1 LNPEC
6 PEHGSVC
13 KKPTISNLNLPSIPF
28 NLTITERKKGKT
40 VILSWDCIYNKNK
53 PTMFVVEGRWSL
65 KSPHLTARSLNQPQ
79 NDNTMM
85 TKWGYLAQ
93 TTNNNWIILRS
104 INRGRWYKFRVAAI
118 SKSGTYGYSQPTE
131 LFILSSPP
139 KPPSQP
145 QNLTIQN
152 IHKSSENENRVDVD
166 LSWLPSKRSDLPIS
180 NYKITWKLSS
190 NSDLNFNNN
199 NQNNEDNADDQ
210 DASSNEDNYN
220 HQMEEESTLSQQI
233 VKTPEY
239 GLDLINSAMNKYTLK
254 NLNKNT
260 KYVVELVAVSKY
272 EKNLLSSPSIKI
284 KLDTS
289 NYNNVVVGSEYSS
302 LKSSF
307 KPSKQDYEEEDE
319 EEEDDDLDNT
329 SNIQQEPIVE
339 QKPIIPIIKNLSI
352 HMPYFQNG
360 LVKAKITWLAEPEEK
375 ESTTNSNDQ
384 PMYTITW
391 FPIKCIKMNDQ
402 QETVVTLSQK
412 QLSTP
417 ITATTI
423 STNFEI
429 YELKYNCDYV
439 VNVKLA
445 NINKPLADSASV
457 SSNSISKSSS
467 LLNQISSAQFK
478 VPPCSSIRIIGR
490 IKPTCYESR
499 LSQLSNKLAEPYS
512 FEFDTT
518 PSITPIYTTTKSLTE
533 SIITTTISSPSLIK
547 FSKNH
552 RTTSTFGLQ
561 LNLPRVYHI
570 KHKII
575 DKDNQQNI
583 YSVEFTWSIPMQY
596 LASNNPNFH
605 GYQISVVPKAIPG
618 LIDTNSDMNNNNN
631 NNNNFG
637 SVGAI
642 VQKDQL
648 SFVVKNL
655 RSSTRYIFQIQS
667 IGRDNQYGM
676 PSTLEFVIE
685 EQQQTRKLDYD
696 LDKSDIVADLEPL
709 SSASSDDL
717 TSDLSS
723 SIYQNNSINLRS
735 NFKLITL
742 FIIIFSILN
751 KFLVM

>member
-1 LNPEC
+1 
-6 PEHGSVC
+6 
-13 KKPTISNLNLPSIPF
+13 
-28 NLTITERKKGKT
+28 
-40 VILSWDCIYNKNK
+40 
-53 PTMFVVEGRWSL
+53 MFVVEGRWSL

-93 TTNNNWIILRS
+93 TTNNNWVILRS

-145 QNLTIQN
+145 QNLTIQH
-152 IHKSSENENRVDVD
+152 IHKSQENENRVDVD

-180 NYKITWKLSS
+180 NYKITWKLLS
-190 NSDLNFNNN
+190 NSDATFSNNNN
-199 NQNNEDNADDQ
+199 NQNNDDLNDDQ
-210 DASSNEDNYN
+210 DLSSNEDNFN
-220 HQMEEESTLSQQI
+220 HQMEEENTISQQI

-239 GLDLINSAMNKYTLK
+239 GLDLINSATNKYTLK

-260 KYVVELVAVSKY
+260 QYVVELVAISKY
-272 EKNLLSSPSIKI
+272 DKNLLSSPSIKI

-289 NYNNVVVGSEYSS
+289 NYNNAAVVGSEYSS

-307 KPSKQDYEEEDE
+307 KPSKQDYDEDDEE
-319 EEEDDDLDNT
+319 EEEDDDLDNNS
-329 SNIQQEPIVE
+329 SNTNNIPQEPVIE
-339 QKPIIPIIKNLSI
+339 QKPIIPIIKNLSV

-360 LVKAKITWLAEPEEK
+360 LVKAKITWLTEQEEK
-375 ESTTNSNDQ
+375 EVVNYNTNNDNQ

-391 FPIKCIKMNDQ
+391 FPIKCTKTNEQ
-402 QETVVTLSQK
+402 QETVVTLAQK
-412 QLSTP
+412 QLPTP

-423 STNFEI
+423 STSFEI

-445 NINKPLADSASV
+445 NMNKPLSDTASV
-457 SSNSISKSSS
+457 ASLNSISKSSS

-478 VPPCSSIRIIGR
+478 VPPCSSIKIIGR
-490 IKPTCYESR
+490 IRPTCYESR
-499 LSQLSNKLAEPYS
+499 VLQLSNKLLEPYS

-518 PSITPIYTTTKSLTE
+518 TSSTPL
-533 SIITTTISSPSLIK
+533 ITTTRSLIESITSTTTSTTTTASSPSLIK
-547 FSKNH
+547 FGKNH

-575 DKDNQQNI
+575 DKDDQQNI

-596 LASNNPNFH
+596 MTSNNPNFH

-618 LIDTNSDMNNNNN
+618 LIDTNSDTNS
-631 NNNNFG
+631 NNFG

-676 PSTLEFVIE
+676 PSTLEFIIE
-685 EQQQTRKLDYD
+685 EQQQARKLDYE

-709 SSASSDDL
+709 SSSVSSDDL

-723 SIYQNNSINLRS
+723 IYENSSINLKS

-742 FIIIFSILN
+742 FIILFSILIN
-751 KFLVM
+751 L